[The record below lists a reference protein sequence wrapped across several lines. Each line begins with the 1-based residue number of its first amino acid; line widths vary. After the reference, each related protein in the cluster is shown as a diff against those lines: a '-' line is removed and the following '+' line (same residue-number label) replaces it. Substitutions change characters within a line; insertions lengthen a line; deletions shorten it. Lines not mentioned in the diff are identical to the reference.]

1 MPTLTAAN
9 AQIFLSVAGLFATP
23 VQMQGFAADDVS
35 DTESVALTETSMG
48 VDRVLSGGFVAVP
61 YPWGITFQADSPSIS
76 FFDNWGGTQKAF
88 GDTLTASGLV
98 ILPSLA
104 KKYTMT
110 KGFLTGWKPIP
121 DIKKLTQPQKF
132 SITWQ
137 DISPQGAL

>member
-9 AQIFLSVAGLFATP
+9 AQIFLSVVGLFATP

-35 DTESVALTETSMG
+35 DTETVAISEVSMG
-48 VDRVLSGGFVAVP
+48 VDRKLSGGSVAVA

-76 FFDNWGGTQKAF
+76 FFDNWGMTQKAF

-98 ILPSLA
+98 ILPSLG
-104 KKYTMT
+104 KKYSMT
-110 KGFLTGWKPIP
+110 KGFLTAWKPIP

-132 SITWQ
+132 GITWE